1 MKKTY
6 TINLSG
12 KIFHIDEDALEKLQ
26 EYINTL
32 KTYYS
37 QEEEGTATRS
47 WMTSRTGSGSF
58 SRKT

>member
-32 KTYYS
+32 KTYYTR
-37 QEEEGTATRS
+37 EKRTATRS

>member
-32 KTYYS
+32 KTYY
-37 QEEEGTATRS
+37 TR
-47 WMTSRTGSGSF
+47 RGRQRDHG
-58 SRKT
+58 

>member
-32 KTYYS
+32 KTYYTR
-37 QEEEGTATRS
+37 EEDGTPYALCS
-47 WMTSRTGSGSF
+47 KGEE
-58 SRKT
+58 

>member
-32 KTYYS
+32 KTYYTH
-37 QEEEGTATRS
+37 ERTVPRGDH
-47 WMTSRTGSGSF
+47 SR
-58 SRKT
+58 

>member
-32 KTYYS
+32 KTRKKK
-37 QEEEGTATRS
+37 TVTRS